1 MAGGTWTSQNKK
13 IPGVYINVKSS
24 GNVAPSAGDRGTV
37 AIAEPLSWGISGEV
51 MEITPGEDLR
61 PYIGYDI
68 TNEKALFLRE
78 MMKGSERTAGPSK
91 ILLYRPAGTGGVKAS
106 ATIGQLTVTAL
117 YEGARGND
125 ITIIIEE
132 QVDKED
138 TYDISTVIDGTV
150 ADTQAVTDLSKL
162 AANAWVTFSGT
173 GTTITETAG
182 IALTSGADPTVSSA
196 DYANFLT
203 AIEPYQFDIL
213 VYDGTESTVIQAVAS
228 FVERIS
234 NNVGQKCQAVMAG
247 ESAAKCNSEFVIA
260 VQNGV
265 KLDDGTSLT
274 AQQATWWVGGAEA
287 GALYNQ
293 SLTYA
298 QYPNAVEANPKLT
311 DAQAEAAV
319 LAGYLCFID
328 SFDSVKVCTDIN
340 SLTSFSVDKGEEFAK
355 NRVMRVLMQL
365 CNDAYRQFSL
375 YYIGKIDNNETGRSL
390 LKGWLVGYLNDMQA
404 NGGIQN
410 FTAEDVTVS
419 AGKTVDAVVIEVWI
433 QPVDSVEKIY
443 MNVSVSVNESV
454 E

>member
-24 GNVAPSAGDRGTV
+24 GNVAPSVGDRGTV
-37 AIAEPLSWGISGEV
+37 AIAEPLSWGASGKV
-51 MEITPGEDLR
+51 MEIIPGEDLR

-78 MMKGSERTAGPSK
+78 MMKGSDRTAGPSK

-138 TYDISTVIDGTV
+138 TYDVSTVIDGTV
-150 ADTQAVTDLSKL
+150 VDTQAVTDLSKR

-182 IALTSGADPTVSSA
+182 AALTSGADPTVSSA

-203 AIEPYQFDIL
+203 AIEPYQFDVL
-213 VYDGTESTVIQAVAS
+213 VYDGTESTVIQAFAS

-247 ESAAKCNSEFVIA
+247 EAAVNCNSEFVIA

-265 KLDDGTSLT
+265 KLDDGTVLT

-298 QYPNAVEANPKLT
+298 QYPHTVEANPKLT

-319 LAGYLCFID
+319 SAGFFCFID
-328 SFDSVKVCTDIN
+328 NFGSVKVCTDIN
-340 SLTSFSVDKGEEFAK
+340 SLTSFSVDKGEEFSK

-365 CNDAYRQFSL
+365 CNDVYRHFSL

-390 LKGWLVGYLNDMQA
+390 LKGWLVGYLNDMYA
-404 NGGIQN
+404 NGGVQN

-419 AGKTVDAVVIEVWI
+419 AGNSVDAVVIEIWVH
-433 QPVDSVEKIY
+433 PVDSVEKIY
-443 MNVSVSVNESV
+443 INVSVSVNTET